1 MESILNERIE
11 YTRGIQKKAITMSIS
26 TRIFIVF
33 LVTGC
38 CLAILPAGAQ
48 APIGGD
54 RAWYAV
60 HCNVDGASV
69 FFDSDYKGDI
79 QGGVLYVEAYTT
91 GTPYRTYSVQ
101 KEGYST
107 FSDSIDGVPGKGE
120 TFDLYATLNPTQPT
134 QSPVIGGDIGW
145 YTVHCNVNGAS
156 VMFDNTYQGA
166 ITNGILTVQVYTTGT
181 PYSTYTVT
189 MDGYLPY
196 TAPIT
201 SFPAKGQTV
210 DLYATLNPA
219 PTPTPTKSPVPAG
232 IAFSALA
239 AAGLL
244 ALSRKK

>member
-1 MESILNERIE
+1 MEI
-11 YTRGIQKKAITMSIS
+11 YMSNI
-26 TRIFIVF
+26 TRILIFC
-33 LVTGC
+33 LVAGC
-38 CLAILPAGAQ
+38 LMCILPACAQ
-48 APIGGD
+48 PLIGGD

-69 FFDSDYKGDI
+69 FFDGQYKGDT
-79 QGGVLYVEAYTT
+79 QGGVLYIEAYTT
-91 GTPYRTYSVQ
+91 GTPYTLYSVQ
-101 KEGYST
+101 KEGYTT

-134 QSPVIGGDIGW
+134 QSPIIGGDIGW
-145 YTVHCNVNGAS
+145 YTVHSNVDGAS

-189 MDGYLPY
+189 MNGYLPY
-196 TAPIT
+196 TAPVT

-219 PTPTPTKSPVPAG
+219 PTPQPTKSPISAVILLAG
-232 IAFSALA
+232 LA
-239 AAGLL
+239 GAGLL
-244 ALSRKK
+244 LGSRRE